1 MEQKK
6 DKKFWI
12 LNIIAFESERRNSH
26 TPEQDTCHWHSMCY
40 ETRLR
45 FNISL
50 REVYSK
56 SGSLKVM
63 KKCDESAL
71 MEVWYESW
79 TL

>member
-6 DKKFWI
+6 DKKFSI
-12 LNIIAFESERRNSH
+12 LKLIAFEWETRNSH
-26 TPEQDTCHWHSMCY
+26 TPVQDTCHWHSMCY

-45 FNISL
+45 FNMSL
-50 REVYSK
+50 RGAYSK

-71 MEVWYESW
+71 MEVWHEF
-79 TL
+79 